1 MRKLVIICLVLLL
14 ALGCLGASYASWTQ
28 ALTATNASVTL
39 GSWIAEVQGP
49 YTGSTTSSG
58 NNTVSASWTKATKT
72 GDLLI
77 AIFSYDNSG
86 DTISPPSGVG
96 WTSAISSV
104 NPGHVTTTI
113 YYILNA
119 VSQSG
124 SYTWTSNNI
133 RHMTIVLLEYSGV
146 ATSSALDK
154 TAIANGNNTSLS
166 TGTTTTTG
174 QAYELAI
181 GAMATNGNTTF
192 NSLSGGWA
200 EIGSVSSITG
210 YITSVPI
217 YKILSATGT
226 QNATASIISQPW
238 VGAIATFK

>member
-1 MRKLVIICLVLLL
+1 MRKLGIICIVLLL
-14 ALGCLGASYASWTQ
+14 ALGCFGASYASWTQ
-28 ALTATNASVTL
+28 SLTATNASITL
-39 GSWIAEVQGP
+39 GSWMAEVQGP
-49 YTGSTTSSG
+49 YTGSTPSNGSS
-58 NNTVSASWTKATKT
+58 TVSASWTNATKT

-77 AIFSYDNSG
+77 AILSYDNSG
-86 DTISPPSGVG
+86 DTITLPSGG
-96 WTSAISSV
+96 WTSAVSSV

-119 VSQSG
+119 GSQSG

-146 ATSSALDK
+146 AKSSALDM
-154 TAIANGNNTSLS
+154 TANKNGNSGTLS
-166 TGTTTTTG
+166 TGTTGTTG

-181 GAMATNGNTTF
+181 GAMVVNGNTTF
-192 NSLSGGWA
+192 NSLSSGWA
-200 EIGSVSSITG
+200 ELGSISSITG

-226 QNATASIISQPW
+226 QNATALITSQPW
-238 VGAIATFK
+238 AGAIATFK

>member
-1 MRKLVIICLVLLL
+1 MRKLGIICVVLLL

-28 ALTATNASVTL
+28 SLTATNASVTL

-49 YTGSTTSSG
+49 CTGFTPSAGS
-58 NNTVSASWTKATKT
+58 NTVSASWTKATKT

-86 DTISPPSGVG
+86 DTIIPPSGG
-96 WTSAISSV
+96 WTIAVSSV
-104 NPGHVTTTI
+104 NSGHATTTI

-119 VSQSG
+119 GTQSG

-154 TAIANGNNTSLS
+154 TANANGNSATVS
-166 TGTTTTTG
+166 TGNTASTG
-174 QAYELAI
+174 QAYELA
-181 GAMATNGNTTF
+181 MAVSGNTTF
-192 NSLSGGWA
+192 TSLSSGWA
-200 EIGSVSSITG
+200 EVGSVSNITG

-226 QNATASIISQPW
+226 QNATASITSQPW
-238 VGAIATFK
+238 TGAIATFK